1 MPVCSVFS
9 RMSDSPISTLLARFN
24 PSLASAILAAD
35 RRVVKRDGSLV
46 PWDPA
51 RIVRAV
57 ARAFYDVQHAGAENP
72 LRDDPAARFG
82 LDQATF
88 DKVQQIATRAARML
102 ELFYRTG
109 RHPTIEQIQDTVE
122 KSIAAEGEWDVA
134 RSYIIYRERHAAHRL
149 NHYTENGLS
158 DYIAISKYARYRR
171 ELGRRESFAEASR
184 RVLAMHLEHFKERLA
199 LRLPPPDETTS
210 PALPADRRL
219 LTEWLAGGTLSD
231 ALHRAFGA
239 VARKRVL
246 PSMRSLQF
254 GGEAILK
261 NHARLFNC
269 SFSPVD
275 RVEFFREY
283 FFLLLAGTGCG
294 FSVQRHH
301 VDRLP
306 ALPMRGEEM
315 ELTVIHH
322 AIEDTIEGWADAL
335 HFLMRSH
342 IERFKVEFNYSAI
355 RPRGS
360 ALRTA
365 GGKAPGH
372 LPLKQ
377 ALLDADAIL
386 TGAAGRK
393 LRPIEVYDICMFT
406 ARAVLSGGIRRS
418 ATICLFSPDD
428 QEMMDAK
435 TGNWFEKHPQRS
447 ASNNSA
453 VLSRAGTDVAQ
464 FRRLF
469 SAQKEFGEPGFYFAD
484 QPDYG
489 CNPCVPAETWVMTAA
504 GPRQVSELIGQPF
517 SALVHGEAHNSTG
530 HGFFR
535 TGTKTVF
542 SVRTEQGH
550 SFKATGN
557 HLVQVLRGV
566 MRPRNPENPLGS
578 RLRKPQTE
586 WVPVSGLRTGDSLV
600 LHRHAGVTWAG
611 FGDKEQGWLIG
622 SLLGDGNVS
631 DNTAYLDYWGA
642 DKNQQLTRAVRA
654 LHATVGGRSDM
665 QGGEQPKY
673 DRVRVGSARLA
684 QLARQFG
691 LRQGSKRLE
700 DSVERTSSDFYIGF
714 LQGWLDADGSVQGS
728 QKKGVSVRLTSV
740 ELGNLRIAQ
749 RMLLRLGINSTLYSN
764 RSSEG
769 NRMLPDGRGG
779 LRPYYCQ
786 SVHELIVA
794 SENIGEFER
803 RIGFSEPS
811 KAARLAENLAG
822 YKRQSNHDDF
832 TAALE
837 EIENLGE
844 QPVYDC
850 TVPGP
855 DAFDGNGF
863 MLHNC
868 CEIGLHP
875 VIEGPLSDTET
886 AKLRALGYTGP
897 LDAGTRLS
905 GWQMCN
911 LSTIN
916 GAALQ
921 TVDDFLVAC
930 IQAAVIGT
938 VQASYTVIPYL
949 GPVTRYLNER
959 DSLLGVSV
967 CGFMDNPE
975 ILFNPEVLERGARL
989 CRAANEIVAQAI
1001 GIRPA
1006 ARVTCVKPEGTASLL
1021 LGAASGIHPH
1031 HARHYFR
1038 RVQANRR
1045 DAVYRHF
1052 RATNPHMTEASVYRP
1067 ETDDVITFAVE
1078 APAHAILRDEVGAV
1092 DFLRFVQLV
1101 QRHWVL
1107 CGEAVGSRSPG
1118 LHHNVSNTCSV
1129 KPGEWDA
1136 VSDFIWLHREDF
1148 TGVALLGYEGD
1159 KRYPQAPR
1167 EEVIGEDDLAK
1178 WNRLRYETVNYTRL
1192 EESTDETKLK
1202 EVAAC
1207 AGGACEL
1214 T

>member
-1 MPVCSVFS
+1 
-9 RMSDSPISTLLARFN
+9 MSDSPVSTLLARFH
-24 PSLASAILAAD
+24 PSLASAIPAAD
-35 RRVVKRDGSLV
+35 RRIVKRDGSLV

-57 ARAFYDVQHAGAENP
+57 ARAFFDVQHAGAGNP
-72 LRDDPAARFG
+72 QRDDPAGRYG

-102 ELFYRTG
+102 ELFYRSG

-122 KSIAAEGEWDVA
+122 KSIAAEGEWEVA
-134 RSYIIYRERHAAHRL
+134 RAYIIYRERHAAHRL
-149 NHYTENGLS
+149 NHYPENGLS

-171 ELGRRESFAEASR
+171 ELGRRESFAEAAR
-184 RVLAMHLEHFKERLA
+184 RVLAMHLEHCQEHLA
-199 LRLPPPDETTS
+199 LRLPPPDEATT
-210 PALPADRRL
+210 PALPGDRRF

-269 SFSPVD
+269 AFSPVD

-306 ALPMRGEEM
+306 ALPVRGEEM

-322 AIEDTIEGWADAL
+322 AIEDTIEGWADSL
-335 HFLMRSH
+335 HFLLRSH
-342 IERFKVEFNYSAI
+342 LEHFKAEFNYSAI

-372 LPLKQ
+372 LPLKL

-386 TGAAGRK
+386 LGAAGRR

-435 TGNWFEKHPQRS
+435 TGHWFEKHPQRS

-469 SAQKEFGEPGFYFAD
+469 HAQKEFGEPGFYFAD
-484 QPDYG
+484 HPDYG
-489 CNPCVPAETWVMTAA
+489 CNP
-504 GPRQVSELIGQPF
+504 
-517 SALVHGEAHNSTG
+517 
-530 HGFFR
+530 
-535 TGTKTVF
+535 
-542 SVRTEQGH
+542 
-550 SFKATGN
+550 
-557 HLVQVLRGV
+557 
-566 MRPRNPENPLGS
+566 
-578 RLRKPQTE
+578 
-586 WVPVSGLRTGDSLV
+586 
-600 LHRHAGVTWAG
+600 
-611 FGDKEQGWLIG
+611 
-622 SLLGDGNVS
+622 
-631 DNTAYLDYWGA
+631 
-642 DKNQQLTRAVRA
+642 
-654 LHATVGGRSDM
+654 
-665 QGGEQPKY
+665 
-673 DRVRVGSARLA
+673 
-684 QLARQFG
+684 
-691 LRQGSKRLE
+691 
-700 DSVERTSSDFYIGF
+700 
-714 LQGWLDADGSVQGS
+714 
-728 QKKGVSVRLTSV
+728 
-740 ELGNLRIAQ
+740 
-749 RMLLRLGINSTLYSN
+749 
-764 RSSEG
+764 
-769 NRMLPDGRGG
+769 
-779 LRPYYCQ
+779 
-786 SVHELIVA
+786 
-794 SENIGEFER
+794 
-803 RIGFSEPS
+803 
-811 KAARLAENLAG
+811 
-822 YKRQSNHDDF
+822 
-832 TAALE
+832 
-837 EIENLGE
+837 
-844 QPVYDC
+844 
-850 TVPGP
+850 
-855 DAFDGNGF
+855 
-863 MLHNC
+863 C

-875 VIEGPLSDTET
+875 VIEGPLPPAEE

-916 GAALQ
+916 GAALE

-938 VQASYTVIPYL
+938 IQASYTTIPYL

-959 DSLLGVSV
+959 DALLGVSI

-975 ILFNPEVLERGARL
+975 ILFNPAVLERGARL
-989 CRAANEIVAQAI
+989 CRAANAIVAQAI

-1045 DAVYRHF
+1045 DPVYRHF
-1052 RATNPHMTEASVYRP
+1052 RAANPHLTEASVYRP

-1107 CGEAVGSRSPG
+1107 GGEAAAPRSPG

-1136 VSDFIWLHREDF
+1136 VADFIWLHREDF

-1167 EEVIGEDDLAK
+1167 EEVVGEDDLAK
-1178 WNRLRYETVNYTRL
+1178 WNRLRYEPVNYTRL
-1192 EESTDETKLK
+1192 EEATDETKLK

-1207 AGGACEL
+1207 AGGTCEL